1 MGIVS
6 TLREPLHRARE
17 AAHTGGAEPSEQA
30 RLYPCDVVLPDAP
43 VECWRAID
51 IEAPPAVVYRWL
63 CQLRVAPYSY
73 DWLDNFGRQSPPAL
87 VPGLASLEPGQRFMT
102 IFALVDFTPGSS
114 ITLRT
119 DRARWVF
126 GDAAVTYVAE
136 PVGSGTRLL
145 VKLRVDPPHPPHGWV
160 LRWLYEPGDFVMMR
174 KQLTTLKSLAEQ
186 TASSYAARTWEA
198 EPSNSPPRPSLLPPP
213 DWGRGDGPRRPPS
226 RAG

>member
-6 TLREPLHRARE
+6 TLGEPLHRVRE
-17 AAHTGGAEPSEQA
+17 AVHAWGTEPSELA
-30 RLYPCDVVLPDAP
+30 RSYPCDDVLPEAS
-43 VECWRAID
+43 VECWRAVD
-51 IEAPPAVVYRWL
+51 VDAPPAVVYRWL

-87 VPGLASLEPGQRFMT
+87 IAGLAALEPGQRFMT
-102 IFALVDFTPGSS
+102 VFRLVDFVPGVS

-126 GDAAVTYVAE
+126 GDAAVTYVAD
-136 PVGSGTRLL
+136 PAGNGTRLL
-145 VKLRVDPPHPPHGWV
+145 VKLRIDPPHLPHGWV
-160 LRWLYEPGDFVMMR
+160 LRRLYEPGDLVMMR

-186 TASSYAARTWEA
+186 TVSSYAAPTWDA
-198 EPSNSPPRPSLLPPP
+198 GPPNVPPRRSLLPPP
-213 DWGRGDGPRRPPS
+213 DWGRGDGGRRLPS